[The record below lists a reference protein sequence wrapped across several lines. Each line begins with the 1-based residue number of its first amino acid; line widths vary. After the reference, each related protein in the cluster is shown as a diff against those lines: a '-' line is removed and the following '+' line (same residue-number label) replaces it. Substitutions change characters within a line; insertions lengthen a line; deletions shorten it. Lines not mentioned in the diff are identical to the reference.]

1 MKPHPQAGDGSDG
14 AFCVQGTCVRAS
26 YAIGLLYSTT
36 GPYGAI
42 GREALDGAMMALAEI
57 NADDAFGFTLAPVAA
72 NPEGVIDRYHT
83 LCEAAIREG
92 GCRQI
97 VGTIT
102 SLSRKEVLPTI
113 EKHDALLWYICPYEG
128 FESSEAV
135 IYTGASPNQHIVPLF
150 QHVLPRWGTRA
161 ALLGSNYIWGWEVN
175 RVAREL
181 IGACGGEVL
190 AERYLPIGSE
200 DVGRLVQEVREK
212 RPDFIL
218 NILIGPSSY
227 AFFRAYR
234 ALADS
239 DPAFGPDR
247 CPIVSCNLT
256 ECELGLIGPAG
267 IGHLSSAI
275 YFEGVD
281 TAENR
286 AFRDRVRQHFGAGRR
301 SSAFLAG
308 GYAAV
313 RMLAEAI
320 REAGTDAPEVLR
332 PVLHARRFATPLGP
346 LGIDPRTNHAAL
358 TPCLGRIRA
367 DGGFEILDRAAA
379 PVAPDP
385 YLVEFDAAALARRV
399 LGPGAAPR
407 LKRVT

>member
-1 MKPHPQAGDGSDG
+1 
-14 AFCVQGTCVRAS
+14 VRTS

-42 GREALDGAMMALAEI
+42 GRDALDGAMMALDEV
-57 NADDAFGFTLAPVAA
+57 NADPGFGFTLSPFAA
-72 NPEGVIDRYHT
+72 NPEGVIDRYHA

-135 IYTGASPNQHIVPLF
+135 IYTGACPNQHIVPLF

-161 ALLGSNYIWGWEVN
+161 ALVGSNYIWGWEVN

-190 AERYLPIGSE
+190 AERYLPIGSTE
-200 DVGRLVQEVREK
+200 VDRLIQEIRDK
-212 RPDFIL
+212 RPDFVL
-218 NILIGPSSY
+218 NNLIGPSSY

-234 ALADS
+234 ALADA
-239 DPAFGPDR
+239 DPDFAPDR
-247 CPIVSCNLT
+247 RPIVSCNLT
-256 ECELGLIGPAG
+256 ECELDLVGPAG

-281 TAENR
+281 SAENR
-286 AFRDRVRQHFGAGRR
+286 AFRQRLRARFGAGRR

-308 GYAAV
+308 GYTAV

-320 REAGTDAPEVLR
+320 REAGTDAPEALR

-346 LGIDPRTNHAAL
+346 LTIDPRTNHAPL
-358 TPCLGRIRA
+358 TPYLGRIA
-367 DGGFEILDRAAA
+367 GDGGFELIDAAAA
-379 PVAPDP
+379 PLAPDP
-385 YLVEFDAAALARRV
+385 YLVEFDAAALTRRV
-399 LGPGAAPR
+399 RGPDAARPQIR
-407 LKRVT
+407 RVK

>member
-1 MKPHPQAGDGSDG
+1 M
-14 AFCVQGTCVRAS
+14 GTD
-26 YAIGLLYSTT
+26 YAIGFLYSTT

-42 GREALDGAMMALAEI
+42 GRDALDGAMMALAEV
-57 NADDAFGFTLAPVAA
+57 NADSGFGFRLTPVTAD
-72 NPEGVIDRYHT
+72 PGGQIDRYHA
-83 LCEAAIREG
+83 LCEAAIREA

-135 IYTGASPNQHIVPLF
+135 IYTGACPNQHIVPLF

-161 ALLGSNYIWGWEVN
+161 VLLGSNYIWGWEVN

-200 DVGRLVQEVREK
+200 DVGRLVQEIREK
-212 RPDFIL
+212 RPDFVL
-218 NILIGPSSY
+218 NNLIGPSSY
-227 AFFRAYR
+227 AFFRAYQ
-234 ALADS
+234 ALAAE
-239 DPAFGPDR
+239 DPAFRPDR
-247 CPIVSCNLT
+247 RPIVSCNLT
-256 ECELGLIGPAG
+256 ECELALIGPAAA
-267 IGHLSSAI
+267 GHLSSAI

-286 AFRDRVRQHFGAGRR
+286 AFREQVRRRFGVSRR

-308 GYAAV
+308 SYAAV

-320 REAGTDAPEVLR
+320 RDAGTDAPDAVR
-332 PVLHARRFATPLGP
+332 PILHARRFATPLGA
-346 LGIDPRTNHAAL
+346 LAIDPRTNHTGL
-358 TPCLGRIRA
+358 TPHLGRIDA
-367 DGGFEILDRAAA
+367 DGGFTLLDSAAA

-385 YLVEFDAAALARRV
+385 YLVEFDAGALARTV
-399 LGPGAAPR
+399 PGAIRPH
-407 LKRVT
+407 LKRVK